1 MTLEIFTL
9 LTLFVLL
16 ISVLIN
22 IILFIR
28 IDTMYKMLRFMKV
41 SAHAM
46 YLELEAIKRETQNDR
61 TESNKQT
68 TAATDGEA

>member
-1 MTLEIFTL
+1 
-9 LTLFVLL
+9 
-16 ISVLIN
+16 
-22 IILFIR
+22 
-28 IDTMYKMLRFMKV
+28 MKV